1 MKSWQCLSRLFLE
14 LVQTTEWDS
23 KTMNAAR
30 GKGSDPE
37 KQCYAGLATHM
48 GCQQPPRTVF
58 FSLSL
63 KNNIQVLQIQRCSKR
78 EKDMSALRS
87 FLFPNNKNTDA
98 KQTVSMDLHT
108 FLCQVPLHPS
118 DQLIHTFDFCNQNH
132 SCMTGEGACL
142 FFPFLPHIK

>member
-1 MKSWQCLSRLFLE
+1 MQLE
-14 LVQTTEWDS
+14 GRDLTQKNNAMPAWLPTWDVS
-23 KTMNAAR
+23 SLP
-30 GKGSDPE
+30 G
-37 KQCYAGLATHM
+37 Q
-48 GCQQPPRTVF
+48 F
-58 FSLSL
+58 FFFFFL